1 MTQPLSASTRAGPR
15 QPQDSPSPMTMSGRP
30 KDWAQEAF
38 EEGKSVA
45 YNLPSHQVRDS
56 HNKLVYQLDR
66 AYEDDARDTA
76 GEQMA
81 KAGMRLALVLNDALQ

>member
-1 MTQPLSASTRAGPR
+1 
-15 QPQDSPSPMTMSGRP
+15 MTMSGRP

-76 GEQMA
+76 AEQMA